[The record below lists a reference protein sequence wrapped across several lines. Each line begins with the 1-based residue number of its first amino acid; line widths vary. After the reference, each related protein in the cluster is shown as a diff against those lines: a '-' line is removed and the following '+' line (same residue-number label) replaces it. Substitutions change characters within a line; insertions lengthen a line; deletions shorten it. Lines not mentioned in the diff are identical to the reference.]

1 MWCAHTR
8 IAGGVGMSFLKVI
21 ESSYIIHPSHSI
33 RRYYIKYTLISSC
46 VVSNV
51 CPRKNKLLPN
61 YCIVRNACFC
71 GPNNIS
77 LSHPDQFNLDA
88 NEYVVIL

>member
-51 CPRKNKLLPN
+51 CPEKINYFPTTALLGTLAFVGQTIFRCHILIN
-61 YCIVRNACFC
+61 SIWVRT
-71 GPNNIS
+71 S
-77 LSHPDQFNLDA
+77 T
-88 NEYVVIL
+88 